1 MGRFMTMLDKAAL
14 AFLQDHS
21 VKGRRLLPATAM
33 LEAAAEAC
41 SILLDSSDTGAKSA
55 FKNSSFLRA
64 FVLER

>member
-1 MGRFMTMLDKAAL
+1 MSRFMTMLDKAAL

-41 SILLDSSDTGAKSA
+41 RILLDNADTGAESA
-55 FKNSSFLRA
+55 LNNSGFLRA